1 MLFNVIQEYVML
13 VSFSYTSFKNTPQM
27 MAFIRILQHNNNGFR
42 KSDLIVELHLLILT
56 LQCFIY
62 LAKYLLFTSFS

>member
-1 MLFNVIQEYVML
+1 MLLNVIQEYFRL
-13 VSFSYTSFKNTPQM
+13 VLFSYTSFKNAPQM
-27 MAFIRILQHNNNGFR
+27 MAFIRILQHNNNGFG

-56 LQCFIY
+56 LQYFIH

>member
-13 VSFSYTSFKNTPQM
+13 VLFSYRSFKNAPQM
-27 MAFIRILQHNNNGFR
+27 MAFIRILQHNNNGFG
-42 KSDLIVELHLLILT
+42 KSDLLVELHLLILT
-56 LQCFIY
+56 LQCFIH

>member
-13 VSFSYTSFKNTPQM
+13 VSFSYTSFKNAPLM

-56 LQCFIY
+56 LQHFIY